1 MKEETILKNEWTKR
15 YNLTAVSQSKYY
27 KIVGCFAIGFELMK
41 IYGEIK
47 PYFVIYPLWREDV
60 KMCFCVSY
68 LYHCIEDSKGLNYS
82 LPISKML
89 EKKEEVFLNAEKY
102 MGFDLTKDIH
112 KNQILDIFNRY
123 SKEWDSNPVR
133 QEAIIVLKIHMA
145 AYLNDKKLFDDTMS
159 SSSMETMEKYARTK
173 PQWFEE
179 MFGKYDSWKEN
190 LIYVFSNRQAIMD
203 KINANITSGKIK
215 QRLNLLSEDADGVKY
230 EKEKNVDGHLKESFS
245 THPEIMTDHRNL
257 EFMKKEDYIKYHKEH
272 GK

>member
-89 EKKEEVFLNAEKY
+89 PTSA
-102 MGFDLTKDIH
+102 
-112 KNQILDIFNRY
+112 
-123 SKEWDSNPVR
+123 
-133 QEAIIVLKIHMA
+133 VLLLGI
-145 AYLNDKKLFDDTMS
+145 
-159 SSSMETMEKYARTK
+159 SSSMFTSKCL
-173 PQWFEE
+173 
-179 MFGKYDSWKEN
+179 
-190 LIYVFSNRQAIMD
+190 LILATASV
-203 KINANITSGKIK
+203 
-215 QRLNLLSEDADGVKY
+215 LSPLYPGY
-230 EKEKNVDGHLKESFS
+230 G
-245 THPEIMTDHRNL
+245 R
-257 EFMKKEDYIKYHKEH
+257 
-272 GK
+272 